1 MDKNSD
7 LRVHLMNYLLSFLK
21 PEVGFA
27 TEKYEPSRPF
37 IVPPPI
43 LVRLEENIRVG
54 EISRKIATPL
64 EN

>member
-1 MDKNSD
+1 MS
-7 LRVHLMNYLLSFLK
+7 YLLSFLK